1 MDLRQLIAKMDQIEQ
16 RPVHFNEDAQVN
28 EDPLLLVG
36 LGMGLKWL
44 WDKYQ
49 QSQDEAEA
57 AKKAA
62 EEAKRAGD
70 AAEAARLAAIAAQ
83 AVRQAEVDRGRAT
96 EAAGSKCKAKVGD
109 AEALL
114 SKLEAAMKAKAQK
127 AAAGPVP
134 GPFNGGG
141 AGGLNI
147 EAKCKT
153 CGTAYK
159 DHFNFEPAGDPKG
172 KVTSTKL
179 RHPAGPTDEFFPGLH
194 GKAAV
199 VIGSGPIAQ
208 GPNGSGVAAKPAA
221 ATQYPS
227 AKSNESFEFNSSI
240 ANALIES
247 FGYDFEKKKQVD
259 EWKKQDTHDTI
270 RAAVNGATFGAGDNI
285 RAGFKSAF
293 GKNTYA
299 QELERERA
307 ETEKAQARSPEL
319 GTITLPGVKIGDYG
333 WDKKEWKP
341 TAYDAANI
349 AGAVA
354 VPIPGVGLA
363 GQVAARG
370 VKAVAGGGKVASR
383 VAGGVGM
390 GTELA
395 ATYGVLKGSEHLL
408 DKHSVTTIVKAKGG
422 NVKLGLAQAAMGMND
437 TELDGKMGPLTQAS
451 LEIVQQENKLPVTG
465 KLDIATAKVLGV

>member
-1 MDLRQLIAKMDQIEQ
+1 MTMDLRQLIAKMDQIEQ

-70 AAEAARLAAIAAQ
+70 AAEAARLAAIAQQ
-83 AVRQAEVDRGRAT
+83 AARQAEVDRGRAT

-134 GPFNGGG
+134 GPFNQPKQ
-141 AGGLNI
+141 NSKI
-147 EAKCKT
+147 PPDTKCKT
-153 CGTAYK
+153 CGVAYK
-159 DHFNFEPAGDPKG
+159 DHYTFKPDGSIESS
-172 KVTSTKL
+172 KVK
-179 RHPAGPTDEFFPGLH
+179 HPTFTDDFPGMT
-194 GKAAV
+194 GIFRPK
-199 VIGSGPIAQ
+199 PQ
-208 GPNGSGVAAKPAA
+208 PPGVYESS
-221 ATQYPS
+221 TD
-227 AKSNESFEFNSSI
+227 SFEFNSSI

-293 GKNTYA
+293 GKRTYA

-363 GQVAARG
+363 GQVAAKG

-395 ATYGVLKGSEHLL
+395 ATYGVLKGAEHVI

-437 TELDGKMGPLTQAS
+437 TELDGKMGPLTRAS
-451 LEIVQQENKLPVTG
+451 LEIVQDENKLPVTG